1 MDAQRRYAIVGTGHR
16 ARTYIEA
23 ITGPYRAVARIVAF
37 CDPNAARA
45 DHYRAAYGLH
55 DVQIV
60 APEDFSPLLRQR
72 RPDVVLV
79 TSPDHTH
86 DTYICAALAMG
97 IDVITEKPMA
107 IDEERVARI
116 KTAAENSSARLAVT
130 FNYRYS
136 PRNSTVKQLLASGAI
151 GTVTSVHFEW
161 LLDTAHGADYFRRWH
176 REKSSSGGLLVHKS
190 AHHFDLVNWWLAD
203 TALSVYAVGGLK
215 FYGEHNARQRGIPP
229 RPRLGRDLPSGDPFR
244 IDLAA
249 DPALRALYLDAEAL
263 DGYHRD
269 VDVFADGITTEDS
282 LGLVICYQRGATMT
296 YSLSAFSPWEG
307 YRVAFNGTGGRIEL
321 DVVERSWVAPAAPAE
336 QDARVIDPSAGY
348 TTSSGPDGPRPS
360 GERITLQRLWEPA
373 VQIPIPAGARAHGGG
388 DDLLLRDLFHGAA
401 DDNLGRVAGY
411 QDGMR
416 SALVGIAANRSLA
429 EGRPV
434 QLAEFG
440 LDCPA
445 PPKLS
450 GHCPSQLRTSA
461 ATTHSGDAPCKSHIS
476 EPRA

>member
-1 MDAQRRYAIVGTGHR
+1 MESQRGYAIAGTGHR
-16 ARTYIEA
+16 ARTYIQA
-23 ITGPYRAVARIVAF
+23 LTGPYREVARVVAF
-37 CDPNAARA
+37 CDPNVARA
-45 DHYRAAYGLH
+45 DHYRSAYGLH
-55 DVQIV
+55 DVPIV
-60 APEDFSPLLRQR
+60 APGDFSSLLRQR

-97 IDVITEKPMA
+97 VDVITEKPMT
-107 IDEERVARI
+107 IDEERLLRI
-116 KTAAENSSARLAVT
+116 KRAVDNSSARLAVT

-136 PRNSTVKQLLASGAI
+136 PRNSAVKQLLADGAI

-176 REKSSSGGLLVHKS
+176 REKTSSGGLLVHKS
-190 AHHFDLVNWWLAD
+190 THHFDLVNWWLAD
-203 TALSVYAVGGLK
+203 TAASVYATGGLK
-215 FYGEHNARQRGIPP
+215 FYGERNARQRGVSP
-229 RPRLGRDLPSGDPFR
+229 RPRLGRDLPGSDPFR

-269 VDVFADGITTEDS
+269 VDVFADGITIEDS
-282 LGLVICYQRGATMT
+282 LSLVVGYQRGATMT

-321 DVVERSWVAPAAPAE
+321 DVVERSWVPSEAFGQE
-336 QDARVIDPSAGY
+336 EARVIDPSAGH
-348 TTSSGPDGPRPS
+348 TAGSGPDGSRPA

-373 VQIPIPAGARAHGGG
+373 VQIPIPAGGQAHGGG
-388 DDLLLRDLFHGAA
+388 DDLLLRDLFRGAA
-401 DDNLGRVAGY
+401 DDHLGRAAGY

-416 SALVGIAANRSLA
+416 SVLVGIAANRSLA

-440 LDCPA
+440 FD
-445 PPKLS
+445 
-450 GHCPSQLRTSA
+450 
-461 ATTHSGDAPCKSHIS
+461 
-476 EPRA
+476 